1 MVVQVVECP
10 PPHYTQALLLQF
22 MGVEVVLEVVVAVA
36 VQILILLA
44 LPYKPE
50 LYQQMQHK
58 EAASVY
64 PHPCKDDSPFQRRL
78 QPRLG
83 LAVLGLAVERRE
95 DIEY

>member
-1 MVVQVVECP
+1 
-10 PPHYTQALLLQF
+10 
-22 MGVEVVLEVVVAVA
+22 VEVVLGVVVAVA
-36 VQILILLA
+36 VQILTGRLA
-44 LPYKPE
+44 PSPYKPE

-64 PHPCKDDSPFQRRL
+64 PHPCKNESLFQRRL

-83 LAVLGLAVERRE
+83 LAVLGLAVERQE